1 MTRLVRVAVSDLQPG
16 QSRLSQE
23 ASHYLVDVH
32 RAVANVEFL
41 AFDVQA
47 ATVAIATLLI
57 ADSRQ
62 ASYRVDSVQASSFIP
77 EFRLV
82 VIQAFGKGAKVDQVV
97 RDATALDASEIW
109 VVSTSRSAR
118 AHGKETQG
126 RCERWRRI
134 AVQAA
139 RQSER
144 GNVPSVEGVLGL
156 REVLS
161 SLTSFA
167 GHRFVLS
174 PWAVDNLGEKLATV
188 SVGDTAVL
196 VGPEGGFDDAELALA
211 RESGFTAVRLGC
223 RVLRTEIAAV
233 AALGA
238 IAAFRDLR
246 LNCARKSPSFF

>member
-1 MTRLVRVAVSDLQPG
+1 MTKRVRVAVSELQAG
-16 QSRLSQE
+16 HSKLDKE

-32 RAVANVEFL
+32 RAVAKFEFL
-41 AFDVQA
+41 AFDVEA
-47 ATVAIATLLI
+47 ATEAMATLLI

-62 ASYRVDSVQASSFIP
+62 ATYRVECVQASFRIP
-77 EFRLV
+77 KFRLV
-82 VIQAFGKGAKVDQVV
+82 VIQAFGRGAKIDQVV
-97 RDATALDASEIW
+97 RDVTALDASEIW
-109 VVSTSRSAR
+109 VVSTTRSAR
-118 AHGKETQG
+118 SGKKETQG

-134 AVQAA
+134 AVEAA

-167 GHRFVLS
+167 GQRWALS
-174 PWAVDNLGEKLATV
+174 PRALDNLGEKLASV
-188 SVGDTAVL
+188 SVGDMAVL

-211 RESGFTAVRLGC
+211 REAGFTAVRLGS
-223 RVLRTEIAAV
+223 RVLRTELAAT

-238 IAAFRDLR
+238 IAAFRDWK
-246 LNCARKSPSFF
+246 LNFENPSR

>member
-1 MTRLVRVAVSDLQPG
+1 MTKLVRVAVSELQTG
-16 QSRLSQE
+16 CSLLDRE

-32 RAVANVEFL
+32 RIVANVEFL
-41 AFDVQA
+41 VFDVQA
-47 ATVAIATLLI
+47 ATEAIATLLI
-57 ADSRQ
+57 ADPRQ
-62 ASYRVDSVQASSFIP
+62 ASYRVECVQASSRIP
-77 EFRLV
+77 DFRLV
-82 VIQAFGKGAKVDQVV
+82 VIQAFGKGAKIDQVV

-109 VVSTSRSAR
+109 VVSTSRSAIPG
-118 AHGKETQG
+118 GKETKG

-144 GNVPSVEGVLGL
+144 GDVPSIEGVLGL

-161 SLTSFA
+161 LLTSFA
-167 GHRFVLS
+167 GHRWVLS
-174 PWAVDNLGEKLATV
+174 PRAVDNLGEKLASV

-211 RESGFTAVRLGC
+211 RDAGFTAVRLG
-223 RVLRTEIAAV
+223 RHVLRTEIATV

-238 IAAFRDLR
+238 IAAFRDLK
-246 LNCARKSPSFF
+246 LNIEHPSQ